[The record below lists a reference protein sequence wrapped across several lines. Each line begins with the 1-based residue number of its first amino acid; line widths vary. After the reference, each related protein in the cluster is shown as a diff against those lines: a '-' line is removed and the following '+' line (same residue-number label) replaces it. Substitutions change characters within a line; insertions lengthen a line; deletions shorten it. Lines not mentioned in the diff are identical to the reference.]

1 MKSEFIEQS
10 QDWNLLLYISNT
22 ALMTVPFEIVY
33 LWVGGGVLRVGGGVV
48 VKFQME
54 LDYLFA

>member
-1 MKSEFIEQS
+1 MKPESIEQS
-10 QDWNLLLYISNT
+10 QDWNLLLYISDT
-22 ALMTVPFEIVY
+22 ALMTVPFKIAY
-33 LWVGGGVLRVGGGVV
+33 QWVGGGVLRVGGGVV